1 MQSDLED
8 FFIYLVSEKGLA
20 LNTLEAYRRDL
31 SAFLSFLQ
39 YRAVSSW
46 SAVDLQVIVDY
57 LAQKKADD
65 YATSSICRALIAIK
79 VLFRFLKREQMIA
92 SNVTHL
98 LETPKLWQLIPDVLT
113 QDEVKNLLEQPD
125 TLTEKGARDKAIL
138 EVLYASGLRVSELC
152 QLKLQD
158 VDDTFVRVQGKGG
171 KERMVPI
178 GQKAIVAIDRYLHFR
193 TVLEHSRQDFLFV
206 AQKQKPLDRI
216 TVWKLVKFYAK
227 QAGVTKSISPHTF
240 RHSFATHLLDNGA
253 DLRVIQDMLG
263 HANITSTDRYTHVSQ
278 TRLQEAFHAFH
289 PRGCPQFANDLEE
302 KNLNLGH

>member
-8 FFIYLVSEKGLA
+8 FFIYLASEKGLA

-31 SAFLSFLQ
+31 STFLSFLHG
-39 YRAVSSW
+39 RAVEGW
-46 SAVDLQVIVDY
+46 SKVDLQLVVDY
-57 LAQKKADD
+57 LAQKKADE
-65 YATSSICRALIAIK
+65 YASSSICRALIAIK
-79 VLFRFLKREQMIA
+79 VLFRFLKREGVIA

-113 QDEVKNLLEQPD
+113 QEEIKRVLTQPD
-125 TLTEKGARDKAIL
+125 VLTVKGARDRAIL

-171 KERMVPI
+171 KERVVPI
-178 GQKAIVAIDRYLHFR
+178 GQKAILAIDRYLHFR
-193 TVLEHSRQDFLFV
+193 SVSEHSRHESLFV
-206 AQKQKPLDRI
+206 TQRQKPLDRI
-216 TVWKLVKFYAK
+216 AVWKLVKFYAK
-227 QAGVTKSISPHTF
+227 QAGVTKPISPHTF

-263 HANITSTDRYTHVSQ
+263 HANINSTDRYTHVSQ
-278 TRLQEAFHAFH
+278 TRLQEAFHIFH
-289 PRGCPQFANDLEE
+289 PRQSPQFN
-302 KNLNLGH
+302 